1 MEATM
6 NPNIDHMHW
15 VAEGVRRYGHYAL
28 GGLAAICLM
37 SGNYTPL
44 MESATQRYLESEGKA
59 LWQLEER
66 ATAARTA
73 LQQVVA
79 EVEQALREAE
89 ERSRQQLA
97 ALIQAVQEQ
106 QRLQEERERQAQ
118 RQADYRQ
125 SYARNLAAFNG
136 IVARYR
142 QDLEMMAA
150 VASLVETGA
159 EERVRVPGFFNNAS
173 VTVAEV
179 SSFEP
184 CRNPASVE
192 MLWNLDHVRRH
203 NLFAC
208 LVYYASGTS
217 GGGGN
222 PIHRHAI
229 SLIFARIN
237 STADE
242 MPIPNIFMYHWY
254 MKIVDAAN
262 RGNYVPYPPSLF
274 SGDRLSNSILED
286 VDAGFVA
293 LMNAKA
299 TNAEI
304 LRLRDVVHP
313 DVVKL
318 SSLAGEMRMACQQL
332 GISPCIPP
340 VIRF

>member
-1 MEATM
+1 M
-6 NPNIDHMHW
+6 NPEIDRIEW
-15 VAEGVRRYGHYAL
+15 LAEGVGRYWHYAL
-28 GGLAAICLM
+28 GGLAALCLL
-37 SGNYTPL
+37 SGNYAPL
-44 MESATQRYLESEGKA
+44 MANATQRYLESEGKA

-66 ATAARTA
+66 ATTARTA

-79 EVEQALREAE
+79 EVEQAIREAE

-97 ALIQAVQEQ
+97 ALIRAAQEQ

-125 SYARNLAAFNG
+125 SYTQNLAAFNG
-136 IVARYR
+136 VVARYR

-150 VASLVETGA
+150 VASAIEAGA
-159 EERVRVPGFFNNAS
+159 EERVRAPGFFNKS
-173 VTVAEV
+173 PVTVAEV

-184 CRNPASVE
+184 CRNPSSVE
-192 MLWNLDHVRRH
+192 MLWNLDKVRRH

-217 GGGGN
+217 GGGD
-222 PIHRHAI
+222 PVHRHAI
-229 SLIFARIN
+229 SLIFARMN
-237 STADE
+237 STDDE
-242 MPIPNIFMYHWY
+242 MPIPNIFLHHWY
-254 MKIVDAAN
+254 SKIVDAAN

-274 SGDRLSNSILED
+274 SGDRLSDRILED
-286 VDAGFVA
+286 VETGFVA

-304 LRLRDVVHP
+304 LRLRDTVHP

-318 SSLAGEMRMACQQL
+318 SSLAGEMKAACQQL

>member
-1 MEATM
+1 M
-6 NPNIDHMHW
+6 NPEIDRIEW
-15 VAEGVRRYGHYAL
+15 LAEGVGRYWHYAL
-28 GGLAAICLM
+28 GGLAALCLL
-37 SGNYTPL
+37 SGNYAPL
-44 MESATQRYLESEGKA
+44 MANATQRYLESEGKA

-66 ATAARTA
+66 ATTARTA

-79 EVEQALREAE
+79 EVEQAIREAE

-97 ALIQAVQEQ
+97 ALIRAVQEQ

-125 SYARNLAAFNG
+125 SYTQNLATFNG
-136 IVARYR
+136 IIARYR
-142 QDLEMMAA
+142 QDLEMMAT
-150 VASLVETGA
+150 VASVVEAGA
-159 EERVRVPGFFNNAS
+159 EERVRAPGFFNNAS

-184 CRNPASVE
+184 CRNPSSLE
-192 MLWNLDHVRRH
+192 MLWNPDKARRH

-217 GGGGN
+217 GGGGS

-229 SLIFARIN
+229 SLIFVRLN

-242 MPIPNIFMYHWY
+242 MPIPNIFLYHWY
-254 MKIVDAAN
+254 SKMVDAAN
-262 RGNYVPYPPSLF
+262 RGNFVPDPPSLF
-274 SGDRLSNSILED
+274 SGDRLSNSILD
-286 VDAGFVA
+286 VETGFVA

-313 DVVKL
+313 DVAKL
-318 SSLAGEMRMACQQL
+318 SSLAGEMKAACQQL